1 MTVLFDFWRLLTIC
15 PIYIFNIIMV
25 EYLSHEKAWDEAI
38 AVKAAYEA
46 TEYASGLMTPAQD
59 HAGLYTMVRA
69 WELAAYALD
78 DVASLDT
85 LSEAERQEAA
95 RSAIDAAF
103 KTGQFDLILEL
114 GERDLAYLDQQIEEL
129 PAELNDREK
138 MVLKRRFGIG
148 VDAPQTF
155 HKIEPDLGIR
165 RTRISSIQARA
176 LNRLR
181 LAALGLPLRGE

>member
-1 MTVLFDFWRLLTIC
+1 
-15 PIYIFNIIMV
+15 MV

-85 LSEAERQEAA
+85 LSEAERQEAS
-95 RSAIDAAF
+95 RSATDAAF
-103 KTGQFDLILEL
+103 KTGKFGLIRKL
-114 GERDLAYLDQQIEEL
+114 GQRDLVYLDQQIEEL
-129 PAELNDREK
+129 PAQLTDREK
-138 MVLKRRFGIG
+138 EVLRRRFGIG

-155 HKIEPDLGIR
+155 RKIEPELGIR
-165 RTRISSIQARA
+165 RVRISSIQSKAIY
-176 LNRLR
+176 RLR
-181 LAALGLPLRGE
+181 LAALGLPVRGK

>member
-15 PIYIFNIIMV
+15 PLYIFNIIMA

-38 AVKAAYEA
+38 AVKAAYMA
-46 TEYASGLMTPAQD
+46 TEYASGLMTAQED
-59 HAGLYTMVRA
+59 RAGLYIMVTA

-85 LSEAERQEAA
+85 LSEAERQEAS

-103 KTGQFDLILEL
+103 KTGKFGLIRKL
-114 GERDLAYLDQQIEEL
+114 GQRDLVYLDQQIEEL
-129 PAELNDREK
+129 PAQLTDREK
-138 MVLKRRFGIG
+138 EVLRRRFGIG

-155 HKIEPDLGIR
+155 RKIEPELGIR
-165 RTRISSIQARA
+165 RVRISSIQSKAIY
-176 LNRLR
+176 RLR
-181 LAALGLPLRGE
+181 LAALGLPVRGK